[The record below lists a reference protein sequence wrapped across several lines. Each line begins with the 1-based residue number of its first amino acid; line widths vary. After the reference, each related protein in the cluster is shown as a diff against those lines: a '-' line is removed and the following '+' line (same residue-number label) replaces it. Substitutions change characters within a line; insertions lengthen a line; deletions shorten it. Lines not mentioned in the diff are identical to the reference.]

1 VKRRTFVVGT
11 ISTPL
16 LLGFARPEALSVRE
30 GVFEEMGSSLVV
42 TVALPGLFKKHD
54 TDAMASIDSGFDT
67 NLHYSLKLWEWGE
80 RKLVSKHT
88 VLVKIRR
95 DPWKKMYVVSTRG
108 ARGWSKRFFEKRAE
122 AIAAATTL
130 TRVKIASTSDL
141 QRGDDG
147 PYYFVEILAQRNP
160 LTSDARRRRGATG
173 RGSGRDLEWFG
184 RLVEV
189 LAGERAKAEETV
201 HVRTN
206 PTYLVPQ

>member
-1 VKRRTFVVGT
+1 VKRRTFVVGALG
-11 ISTPL
+11 TPL
-16 LLGFARPEALSVRE
+16 LLAFARPEALSVRE
-30 GVFEEMGSSLVV
+30 AVFEEMGASLVV
-42 TVALPGLFKKHD
+42 TVDLPGLFNKYD
-54 TDAMASIDSGFDT
+54 TDAFASIDSGFDT
-67 NLHYSLKLWEWGE
+67 KLFFQLKVWEWGK
-80 RKLVSKHT
+80 RRLVTQST
-88 VLVKIRR
+88 VVVKIRR

-108 ARGWSKRFFEKRAE
+108 ERGWSKRFFSDRAE

-130 TRVKIASTSDL
+130 TRVKVASTSDL
-141 QRGDDG
+141 ERGDDG

-160 LTSDARRRRGATG
+160 LTTDAKRRGASG
-173 RGSGRDLEWFG
+173 RGTGRDLEWFG